1 MHYTPAL
8 PAQQQVHVHTTHTQ
22 RNTHTHTQRQAQILT
37 HAHTHTQI
45 HFKMRDYLLAA
56 GHLAEDKERLA
67 LRKGL
72 YPCLDLYC

>member
-8 PAQQQVHVHTTHTQ
+8 PAQQQVHVHT
-22 RNTHTHTQRQAQILT
+22 THTQRQAQILT